1 VTAADEAA
9 EAILAGGLRDLTPE
23 IPIVAEEEMARG
35 ATDPS
40 AAAAELFWLVDPLDG
55 TKEFIKKNG
64 EFTLNVGLVQAGQ
77 PLLGVVAAPAIDTFW
92 WGAMGHGAT
101 LRTGGEVLPI
111 EARAVPAAGPVA
123 MVSRSHGS
131 PDEEA
136 FLAAEGTAERMAAG
150 SSLKFCRIAEGVA
163 DLYPRFG
170 RTMEW
175 DTCAAHAVLRAA
187 GGHVTTRDGAPLT
200 YGKPD
205 FANDDGFIA
214 RGRG

>member
-1 VTAADEAA
+1 MIAPALLLPKVVALVEEAGAFVMRHYETDVTVSEKADASPVTAADEAA
-9 EAILAGGLRDLTPE
+9 EAILARGLRELTPE

-77 PLLGVVAAPAIDTFW
+77 PLLGVVAAPAIDTSW
-92 WGAMGHGAT
+92 WGTMGHGAT

-123 MVSRSHGS
+123 MVSRRHGS
-131 PDEEA
+131 PDEEEIGRA
-136 FLAAEGTAERMAAG
+136 SCRERV
-150 SSLKFCRIAEGVA
+150 SFTV
-163 DLYPRFG
+163 
-170 RTMEW
+170 
-175 DTCAAHAVLRAA
+175 
-187 GGHVTTRDGAPLT
+187 
-200 YGKPD
+200 
-205 FANDDGFIA
+205 
-214 RGRG
+214 